1 MYLLRL
7 PESFVPEDHGWVA
20 RNVVVPHQQL
30 QSAMRELHRF
40 GFVSTN
46 YVRTKAGSDDI
57 AGLVITGYDSE
68 ARQYLCMYNPPFEC
82 RDTKVTV
89 ALLIAEIREGVGQSD
104 VSA

>member
-7 PESFVPEDHGWVA
+7 PESFVPEDHAWVV
-20 RNVVVPHQQL
+20 RNPVVPHQQL

-46 YVRTKAGSDDI
+46 YVRTEAGSDDV
-57 AGLVITGYDSE
+57 AGLVITGFDSG

-82 RDTKVTV
+82 RDRKVSG
-89 ALLIAEIREGVGQSD
+89 ALLITEILGGVGQSD
-104 VSA
+104 VSV